1 MAASAKL
8 IIGPRVFEL
17 SNEGTSGKKP
27 AMVISEVTYD
37 SDATCQV
44 PVPLSEVHAVSGCCA
59 DVSAPAADVIGCD
72 RIKDSGTAYNTGG
85 GAESTSYY
93 TVATTA
99 SNSNTYR
106 LTFWG
111 YV

>member
-17 SNEGTSGKKP
+17 SNEGSVGKKP
-27 AMVISEVTYD
+27 AMVISEVTFD

-44 PVPLSEVHAVSGCCA
+44 PVPLSEVHSMSYSCA
-59 DVSAPAADVIGCD
+59 DVTAPAANVLGCD
-72 RIKDSGTAYNTGG
+72 RIKDTVTAYNTGE
-85 GAESTSYY
+85 GAISTSGY
-93 TVATTA
+93 TVGATA
-99 SNSNTYR
+99 NNTDIFR